1 MNQRSFLVVLG
12 LGLLISGCGGG
23 GGSGSRSSSGVSGFA
38 ILEASNGFGKLLPH
52 RIPIKDAIGLPTS
65 TVIEIT
71 TLANLRDNVT
81 LTNPI
86 LPPVQWPTTAVLP
99 NSEPGNHFIYVR
111 FSQALKIDSILSSST
126 TAAVNNLTGN
136 MQVVTVDPIS
146 GNTVPVSGRGFVGG
160 ATYGF
165 TPHPTIPGQL
175 LLDQWVTLD
184 SNNKPVAATINGT
197 QPGLGFPGTQG
208 MGFAGA
214 NQLVDPSTFVF
225 VVDSNDNLTSHET
238 FPTGVQI
245 QLKITKGVQSQS
257 GRPLTA
263 EGVASSTVGPDTIPP
278 EVLVAGASLTPV
290 IVPGNG
296 ELGVDPETSIE
307 VFFTEPIQLLTIG
320 DLDDGTPPSLSAA
333 IQLQFGPSAG
343 KVSVPFFVEP
353 FSVFDLTHLELR
365 PLYAFPGAGPTTL
378 ASCGDFSMIDVIVNP
393 DQFADLA
400 STTLPNKNTLSPSTF
415 FQTGEGPGVI
425 NAPVTPD
432 VIYVGRGG
440 SKQGISVV
448 DLNGFGQGTGNPTYD
463 VMRPIQ
469 QGNSNF
475 PNNPNLAV
483 QGALLVPPLVPGTCT
498 TDGGSEGVFTLTKD
512 TSLNDLLTTSP
523 ILETVGDMS
532 IGHPLDGSFNNGSP
546 FGCQAGGGNICAWTG
561 LKNVSIGAG
570 GNVTIVPTNLILNQ
584 VLSPIKNEFGVEN
597 LVSWAPTPNPPPLS
611 FPPLCLSPLI
621 GGQEPTAWYITT
633 PPPPLGTGL
642 GLKNLLVPGD
652 PFGDPTRN
660 IPPSGLLAR
669 EQNAF
674 FEGPSPPQSNI
685 ASCAEFMLRQQV
697 GHYLY
702 VVDRA
707 AGEVVVFNSNRFTV
721 LDRIPLPDPTALAM
735 SPNLDLLAVTNQSA
749 DQVSFIDTN
758 PNSFRFHEVIK
769 TVVVGR
775 GPIGIAWT
783 PDNEDILVCN
793 QRENTMSLLS
803 AFTLEVRKVVRNQLR
818 SPFEVV
824 ITPRQNGFS
833 FQRGVYF
840 GYVLNGDG
848 TVAIFESG
856 PDGINGWGFDDVI
869 GTIPFTFQNPKA
881 IAADPSSLNS
891 QFWVVHENQL
901 DLFTGQPNGRT
912 GGAVSLCGIKS
923 GIIGQILIDAT
934 LAGRPQVRD
943 LEYGVFASIGSDQLT
958 GVPVDIAFDNMLNR
972 TALVNISNPFTAGSP
987 LSFNGKAIVKSFGAG
1002 VTTAFTPA
1010 FMFLAVP
1017 NSIEGPG
1024 VIDVIDVR
1032 TGFLRIDTNRF
1043 VAGTQSIPA
1052 PNARSVVDYCR
1063 Q

>member
-1 MNQRSFLVVLG
+1 MNQRTFLVVLG
-12 LGLLISGCGGG
+12 ILLSGCGGG
-23 GGSGSRSSSGVSGFA
+23 GGGGGSSGSSGVSGFA
-38 ILEASNGFGKLLPH
+38 IVEASNGFGKLLPH
-52 RIPIKDAIGLPTS
+52 RIPVKDAIGLPTS
-65 TVIEIT
+65 QIIEIT
-71 TLANLRDNVT
+71 SLADLRDNVT

-86 LPPVQWPTTAVLP
+86 LPPVQWPTAAVLP
-99 NSEPGNHFIYVR
+99 NSEAGNHFVYVR
-111 FSQALKIDSILSSST
+111 FSQALKVDSILSSSV

-136 MQVVTVDPIS
+136 LQVVTVDPVS
-146 GNTVPVSGRGFVGG
+146 GNTVPVAGRGFVGG

-175 LLDQWVTLD
+175 LLEQWVTLD
-184 SNNKPVAATINGT
+184 SNNKPTAAMINGG
-197 QPGLGFPGTQG
+197 QPGLGFPGTEG
-208 MGFAGA
+208 TGFAGA
-214 NQLVDPSTFVF
+214 KQLVDPSTFVF
-225 VVDSNDNLTSHET
+225 VVDSDDDLRSHER
-238 FPTGVQI
+238 FPTGFQI
-245 QLKITKGVQSQS
+245 QLKVTKGIQSQS
-257 GRPLTA
+257 GRPLAA
-263 EGVASSTVGPDTIPP
+263 EGVASSTVGSDAIPP

-290 IVPGNG
+290 IIPGNG

-307 VFFTEPIQLLTIG
+307 VFFSEPVQLLTIG

-365 PLYAFPGAGPTTL
+365 PLYAFPGAGPTSLQT
-378 ASCGDFSMIDVIVNP
+378 CGDFSMVDVIVNA

-400 STTLPNKNTLSPSTF
+400 STSNPNKNTLSPSTF
-415 FQTGEGPGVI
+415 FQTGEGPGVV

-432 VIYVGRGG
+432 VVYVGRGG
-440 SKQGISVV
+440 SRQGISVI

-463 VMRPIQ
+463 IMRPIQ

-498 TDGGSEGVFTLTKD
+498 TDGGSEGVFTLAKD
-512 TSLNDLLTTSP
+512 TSLGDLLATTP
-523 ILETVGDMS
+523 ILETVGDMA
-532 IGHPLDGSFNNGSP
+532 IGHALDGSFNNGSP

-561 LKNVSIGAG
+561 LKNVAIGAG
-570 GNVTIVPTNLILNQ
+570 GNSTIVPTNLNLNQ

-621 GGQEPTAWYITT
+621 GGKEPTAWFITQL
-633 PPPPLGTGL
+633 PIIPGAPGL

-652 PFGDPTRN
+652 AFGDPTRN

-669 EQNAF
+669 EQNSF

-685 ASCAEFMLRQQV
+685 STCAEFMLRQQV

-707 AGEVVVFNSNRFTV
+707 AGEIVVFNSNRFTV
-721 LDRIPLPDPTALAM
+721 LDRVQLPDPTSLAM
-735 SPNLDLLAVTNQSA
+735 SPNLDILAVTNQSA
-749 DQVSFIDTN
+749 DQVSFIDTD

-793 QRENTMSLLS
+793 QRENTVSLIS

-818 SPFEVV
+818 APFEVV
-824 ITPRQNGFS
+824 LTPRQNGFA
-833 FQRGVYF
+833 FQRQVYF

-856 PDGINGWGFDDVI
+856 PDGVNGWGFDDMI
-869 GTIPFTFQNPKA
+869 GTIPFTFQNPKT
-881 IAADPSSLNS
+881 IAADPRSLNS

-901 DLFTGQPNGRT
+901 DLFTGQPNGRP

-923 GIIGQILIDAT
+923 GVIGQILLDAGV
-934 LAGRPQVRD
+934 LGRPQVRD
-943 LEYGVFASIGSDQLT
+943 LEFGIFASIGSDQLT
-958 GVPVDIAFDNMLNR
+958 GVPVDIGFDDMVNR
-972 TALVNISNPFTAGSP
+972 TALTNISNPFTAGTP
-987 LSFNGKAIVKSFGAG
+987 LSFNGKSILKLFGASA
-1002 VTTAFTPA
+1002 VTTFNPQY
-1010 FMFLAVP
+1010 MFLAVP

-1024 VIDVIDVR
+1024 VVDVIDVR

-1043 VAGTQSIPA
+1043 VAGIQSIPA